1 MLVRGFS
8 QKLTTAYALAGCGVS
23 HCLGAGQYFSCA
35 PDGRGEDM
43 DGVTIP
49 IQPLAVPLRRQEP
62 EQTPLELRRA
72 IREFPQQ
79 VPAQRSRKPARTQFA
94 DMDLPSPAG

>member
-1 MLVRGFS
+1 MRGLL
-8 QKLTTAYALAGCGVS
+8 QKLTTAYALAGYGFAIALV
-23 HCLGAGQYFSCA
+23 LGGIPHARLMA
-35 PDGRGEDM
+35 GEDLA
-43 DGVTIP
+43 GVTIP
-49 IQPLAVPLRRQEP
+49 IQPLVVPLRRQEP
-62 EQTPLELRRA
+62 EQTPVELRRA